1 VKSFF
6 KVFFA
11 SLLALIIFF
20 GILFFIFIGIIGRL
34 AAHDQ
39 TTVAS
44 KSVLVIDLSKHFPE
58 QPMINPIA
66 SLRGDPDDN
75 VPGLYSVVR
84 LINMAATDSSV
95 KGIYL
100 LANENANG
108 FATSLEI
115 RNALLAFKKS
125 KKFLIAY
132 GDYFSQKSYYVS
144 TAADKIYCNPQGG
157 LDWKGFSAQLYF
169 IKNALKKLE
178 IEPQIFYDGR
188 FKSATE
194 PLREEKMTEANR
206 IQTNEW
212 LGSLYADL
220 LMKTSESRGVD
231 TATVHGYAN
240 AFKLRSAADAVDAGL
255 LDGAR
260 YDDEVKDEIRR
271 RLKIEKNDR
280 INFITLGSYED
291 AVTVNRYG
299 GSDRIALIYAEG
311 DITYGRGDQV
321 QIGSD
326 DYRTLIRRARMD
338 KATKAIVLR
347 VNSPGGSSI
356 ASDIIWREVDL
367 CRKEGKPIIVS
378 MGDYAASGG
387 YYIACAADSIFA
399 EPNTITGSIGVF
411 SIIPNLQGFFNHK
424 LGVNFDGVKTAP
436 YADAGNIA
444 RPLTDAE
451 KRFFQNDVDSIY
463 ADFKA
468 RVSQGRKMDP
478 AMVDSIAQGRVW
490 TGEKALSIGLVDKLG
505 GIGDALACAAR
516 MAHLKEYSLREYPEP
531 KSPLDLLFSNY
542 KKYTSAQAMQKELGE
557 EGWMMYNR
565 INTIKQQMGKPQARM
580 PFDMRVE

>member
-1 VKSFF
+1 MKSFF

-231 TATVHGYAN
+231 TATLHAYAN

>member
-231 TATVHGYAN
+231 TATLHGYAN

-271 RLKIEKNDR
+271 RLKVEKNDS

>member
-1 VKSFF
+1 MKSFF

-231 TATVHGYAN
+231 TATLHGYAN